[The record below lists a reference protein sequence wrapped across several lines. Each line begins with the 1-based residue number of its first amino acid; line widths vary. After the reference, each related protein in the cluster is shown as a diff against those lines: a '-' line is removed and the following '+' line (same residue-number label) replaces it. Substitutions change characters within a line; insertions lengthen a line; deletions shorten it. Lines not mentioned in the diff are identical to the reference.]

1 MEIKERSVNGVTILD
16 LTGNLE
22 IGVGDVQLREK
33 IRILINTGKKQ
44 ILLNLAAVRRI
55 DSSGLGELVA
65 SYTTVTNNG
74 GTLKLVSLPDRV
86 RDILMITQLI
96 TVFETYDIEQEAINS
111 F

>member
-16 LTGNLE
+16 LTGNLD

-33 IRILINTGKKQ
+33 IRHLIDTGKNQ